1 MLRFD
6 TVEPGAGQRWSTWP
20 ATTPSERGPEPRPD
34 WIVTSASAVDTEL
47 GIVKSGKEADVF
59 LVERAVPGDARQRSV
74 LAAKRYKA
82 ADRSDFRRSEVYTA
96 GRREKKTR
104 DTRALARGS
113 TYGRALAAGRWAGA
127 EFAALSELWSAGL
140 PVPYP
145 VQVAGTEL
153 LMEFVGTDGAAAPRL
168 AQARGEPAEL
178 DDWFEQVRALVLGF
192 ARTGY
197 AHGDLSPYNLLVHD
211 GRVVA
216 IDLPQIVDL
225 VGNPNGID
233 LLHRDC
239 VNACGW
245 FVRRGVEAADPELLF
260 ADALAVALP

>member
-1 MLRFD
+1 VLAFD
-6 TVEPGAGQRWSTWP
+6 DFEPGDGQRWSTWP
-20 ATTPSERGPEPRPD
+20 ATTPTERGPEPRPD

-59 LVERAVPGDARQRSV
+59 LVERAVPGDPRQRVV
-74 LAAKRYKA
+74 LAAKRYKS
-82 ADRSDFRRSEVYTA
+82 ADRSDFRRSGVYTA

-113 TYGRALAAGRWAGA
+113 AYGRALAAGRWAGA

-153 LMEFVGTDGAAAPRL
+153 LMEFVGADGRAAPRL
-168 AQARGEPAEL
+168 AQAHAEPHEL
-178 DDWFEQVRALVLGF
+178 GDWFEQVRALVLAF
-192 ARTGY
+192 AQAGY

-216 IDLPQIVDL
+216 IDLPQIVDV
-225 VGNPNGID
+225 VGNPNGLD

-239 VNACGW
+239 VNACTW
-245 FVRRGVEAADPELLF
+245 FQRRGLADADPELLF
-260 ADALAVALP
+260 GDAVAVVFG